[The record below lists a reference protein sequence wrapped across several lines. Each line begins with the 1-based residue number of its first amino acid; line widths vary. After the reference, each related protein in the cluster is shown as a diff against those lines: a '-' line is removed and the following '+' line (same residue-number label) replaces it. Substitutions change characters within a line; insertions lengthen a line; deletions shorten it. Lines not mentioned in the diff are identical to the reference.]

1 MKVET
6 FPACALR
13 VLIFLHTSQSGEAAS
28 LFTQKWKITDF
39 SLSFVH
45 ALSRFLP
52 SPTQRRHHFQAILP
66 PMQLCSE
73 VFPARS
79 FCSCV
84 GCTFSFLRKF
94 SFHVMMFSGVRC
106 NKNGNFCIARRQRKV
121 FARWW
126 MHLVGAEA
134 AAAAFPVPRSC
145 RKLTGKLLIRPRR
158 RIAVASK
165 LTDAWT
171 KGNSCAA

>member
-39 SLSFVH
+39 SLSLVH

-121 FARWW
+121 FAR
-126 MHLVGAEA
+126 
-134 AAAAFPVPRSC
+134 
-145 RKLTGKLLIRPRR
+145 
-158 RIAVASK
+158 
-165 LTDAWT
+165 
-171 KGNSCAA
+171 